1 MGLLIACMVILAG
14 GVAGTLV
21 ALLLGLR
28 GQRDRHDA
36 LAARLD
42 ALADEVRG
50 LRGEFES
57 HYATPPAEP
66 RPRPPSIRT

>member
-14 GVAGTLV
+14 GVATTLV
-21 ALLLGLR
+21 ALVLGLR
-28 GQRDRHDA
+28 GQRHRHDA

-42 ALADEVRG
+42 ALADEVRR
-50 LRGEFES
+50 LRAELES
-57 HYATPPAEP
+57 HYAAPPAEP